1 MSRYHRFPTDSI
13 LDRAIDIH
21 TRSVSN
27 GISESGWNNPTRTV
41 TFSDEEK
48 DEERARSNS
57 HGHKRDIE
65 DTPTRPDR
73 RGHYRSDK
81 HVTVDFVDTLS
92 KQNSKEH
99 NTHKFD
105 RVYTGG
111 LVIRRG
117 QHFDVILRFNKKFDP
132 AATTV
137 RFVFTTSENPR
148 PGNGTHVDFILGKE
162 LKRNDWSAVIAEKQS
177 KTEYMITISTPA
189 NCIVSNWQLVVET
202 ISATEGQPVT
212 SVYVHPT
219 LTFILFNPW
228 CKDDDVYFEN
238 TSLLKEYVLN
248 DSGAIFHGNY
258 KQIGA
263 KPWFFGQFEDGILEI
278 CLWCVQKGFNNNISK
293 SMADPVRVSR
303 AISQIVNS
311 NDDNGILTGKWDSDY
326 VDGIAP
332 LKWNGSVRI
341 LKQHVNTKKAV
352 KYGQCFTFSGVVTTI
367 CRALGLPCRNVTNFS
382 SAHDSDGTVTIDVYW
397 DLERKENVE
406 GIGKS
411 DSVWNFHCWNDVW
424 MRRNDLPFG
433 NNGWQV
439 IDATP
444 QERSTGMYQC
454 GPMSVAAIKTGNCE
468 LLYDG
473 PFVFAEVNADKV
485 NWGRD
490 GGQWFILSLDK
501 SAIGQNISTK
511 VPDGKPVRP
520 HLTDTSVIRQDI
532 TDEYKYKDESER
544 ERLAVISASRSA
556 VVKRPVYNIGY
567 QDVIFGGFEHRDYIL
582 IGKDFK
588 VSLTFRN
595 IGDQMRTLKGKIV
608 CETVSY
614 IGVKQDVV
622 KEYSFSTQLA
632 PRTEGESSLEVKC
645 LDYLPK
651 ISEQMAM
658 KVSAVVQVEE
668 TGHIQAFQDDFR
680 LRKPDIQ
687 VEVLDNNMR
696 VGHPFKCRLSFVNPL
711 PARLAN
717 CVLTVEGPGL
727 DAEEQFNLSNIGSH
741 QEWAA
746 ILELTPKKPGR
757 RQISVSL
764 DTHQIHD
771 ISGVEEIKVYP

>member
-73 RGHYRSDK
+73 RGHYRSNK

-105 RVYTGG
+105 RVYTG
-111 LVIRRG
+111 
-117 QHFDVILRFNKKFDP
+117 
-132 AATTV
+132 
-137 RFVFTTSENPR
+137 ENPR

-228 CKDDDVYFEN
+228 CKDDDVYFDN
-238 TSLLKEYVLN
+238 NSLLKEYVLN

-263 KPWFFGQFEDGILEI
+263 KPWFFGQ
-278 CLWCVQKGFNNNISK
+278 
-293 SMADPVRVSR
+293 
-303 AISQIVNS
+303 VNS

-367 CRALGLPCRNVTNFS
+367 CRALGIPCRNVTNFA

-454 GPMSVAAIKTGNCE
+454 GPMSVAAIKSGNCE

-632 PRTEGESSLEVKC
+632 PRTEGESSLEVKF